1 MTRNLPMQYYFNG
14 EASFNRQ
21 EFVNDQVLWKTPVN
35 GKLYDPRYL
44 GDNIFTD
51 GNEERNLAQD
61 INIENEYIKIHKG
74 GNVSSHMYGYHVV
87 NMCATYNDISRNKVF
102 D

>member
-1 MTRNLPMQYYFNG
+1 MIRNIPMQYYFNG
-14 EASFNRQ
+14 ETSFNRQ
-21 EFVNDQVLWKTPVN
+21 EFVNDQLLLDKPN
-35 GKLYDPRYL
+35 IASLYDFRYL